1 MKNKF
6 TIRAISVAVYFLAV
20 VLWFFIIKDK
30 ISTNYRHLVVVAGLI
45 GAVYFIPFSLIK
57 SLREDLPIKR
67 YLIASDIIFYL
78 AFAYM
83 VLIALADN
91 PLFEIVGIV
100 VMFINLLFC
109 IVSYFKTEKNEKMIQ
124 RLITVHILLAFFMPI
139 ISY

>member
-45 GAVYFIPFSLIK
+45 GAVYFIPSSLIK

>member
-45 GAVYFIPFSLIK
+45 GAVYFIPSSLIK

-78 AFAYM
+78 AFARS
-83 VLIALADN
+83 
-91 PLFEIVGIV
+91 EERRVGKECRYV
-100 VMFINLLFC
+100 C
-109 IVSYFKTEKNEKMIQ
+109 PPSSYGQSGYKRN
-124 RLITVHILLAFFMPI
+124 
-139 ISY
+139 S